1 MSFDALSQ
9 SKPTRRRRFY
19 TPEFKQS
26 VIAEILETRQSI
38 SSVSLRIGV
47 NDNIVRRWMTDHL
60 KATGAYQVPPQFVP
74 ILCDHS
80 DANFSGPA
88 STSAKAPVENK
99 VAISDTLPATVETDA
114 RSALVGSLR
123 LQTSSASLEL
133 QGAFDRDMLAILLA
147 RVLP

>member
-1 MSFDALSQ
+1 MSSDALSQ
-9 SKPTRRRRFY
+9 SKPTRRRRSY

-60 KATGAYQVPPQFVP
+60 KATGAYQAPPQFVP
-74 ILCDHS
+74 ILCDDS
-80 DANFSGPA
+80 DTNFSGPA
-88 STSAKAPVENK
+88 STAINAPVENNI
-99 VAISDTLPATVETDA
+99 ATPDTLPATVETDT

>member
-1 MSFDALSQ
+1 MSSDALSQ
-9 SKPTRRRRFY
+9 SKPTRRRRSY

-60 KATGAYQVPPQFVP
+60 KATGAYQAPPQFVP
-74 ILCDHS
+74 VLCD
-80 DANFSGPA
+80 NSGATFCDPA
-88 STSAKAPVENK
+88 STTTKTSVTPNIAT
-99 VAISDTLPATVETDA
+99 SDTLPATVETDT